1 MKNPLAKKLECFD
14 SFSERDYQTVERL
27 TGARVVNV
35 GAKTEIIGEGV
46 KPQFV
51 KVLLRGWCC
60 RQKALPNGKRQIVA
74 ILLPG
79 DLCDYNIFILQRM
92 DHSIVALTDVSY
104 AQLTQEM
111 MGELSGSSGRL
122 AEALWWESLTRESIQ
137 REWALNLGQRTA
149 FERVAH
155 LMCEL
160 FVRQRALGIGNDDRV
175 PFPMTQSDLSDA
187 TGMSNVHVNR
197 TLQELRSRQLI
208 TLRNGELIVH
218 NLGQLMG
225 LAMFD
230 PGYLH
235 LRQVR

>member
-1 MKNPLAKKLECFD
+1 
-14 SFSERDYQTVERL
+14 
-27 TGARVVNV
+27 
-35 GAKTEIIGEGV
+35 
-46 KPQFV
+46 
-51 KVLLRGWCC
+51 
-60 RQKALPNGKRQIVA
+60 
-74 ILLPG
+74 
-79 DLCDYNIFILQRM
+79 
-92 DHSIVALTDVSY
+92 Y

-111 MGELSGSSGRL
+111 MGELTGASGRL

-160 FVRQRALGIGNDDRV
+160 FVRQRALGIGEEDRV
-175 PFPMTQSDLSDA
+175 PFPMTQNDLSDA

-197 TLQELRSRQLI
+197 TVQELRSRHLI

-218 NLGQLMG
+218 NLNQLMS

-235 LRQVR
+235 LRHVR